1 MNRIYLDNA
10 ATTPIDNDVL
20 ETMVE
25 VMKSHFGNP
34 SSIHTEG
41 RKARALIET
50 ARKSVANMLNAS
62 ISEIFFTSGGTESN
76 NTAIKCAVRDLNIKR
91 IISTKIEHHCVSHSL
106 THIQRHHGVE
116 VMLLDNCDKGNV
128 DLKQLE
134 EMLANSTVKTLVS
147 IMHANNEIGT
157 ISDMRVI
164 GQLCQK
170 YNAIYHSD
178 TVQTIG
184 HMVLDVTDL
193 HIHFLSGAAHKIHGP
208 KGSGF
213 LYVNSDNL
221 IEPFIDG
228 GSQEKN
234 MRGGTENLH
243 GIVGMA
249 KSMELAYQHLEERKT
264 YITELKNYFI
274 EQLRS
279 NIPNIDFNGELG
291 EKSLYTVLNVSF
303 PEHPKNEMLLM
314 NLDINGISASGGSAC
329 TSGAE
334 KGSHVIAAL
343 NKETFR
349 KAVRFSFSHH
359 NTFEE
364 IDYVMQKLM
373 SIYGVA
379 VPA

>member
-1 MNRIYLDNA
+1 MKRIYLDNA
-10 ATTPIDNDVL
+10 ATTPIDQEVIDV
-20 ETMVE
+20 MYD
-25 VMKSHFGNP
+25 VMKSDFGNP

-41 RKARALIET
+41 RKARALIEL
-50 ARKSVANMLNAS
+50 ARKSVANSLNAS

-76 NTAIKCAVRDLNIKR
+76 NTALKCAVRDLNIKR
-91 IISTKIEHHCVSHSL
+91 IISTKIEHHCVGHSL
-106 THIQRHHGVE
+106 GHLQRHSGVE
-116 VMLLDNCDKGNV
+116 VVLLDNCERGHIE
-128 DLKQLE
+128 LQQLE
-134 EMLANSTVKTLVS
+134 DLLASSPVKTLVS

-157 ISDMRVI
+157 ISDMYAI
-164 GQLCQK
+164 GELCK
-170 YNAIYHSD
+170 TYGAIYHSD

-184 HMVLDVTDL
+184 HLPIDVTKVN
-193 HIHFLSGAAHKIHGP
+193 IHFLSGAAHKIHGP
-208 KGSGF
+208 KGAGF
-213 LYVNSDNL
+213 LYINSDNL

-249 KSMELAYQHLEERKT
+249 KSLELAIRHMEERKT
-264 YITELKNYFI
+264 YISEIKNYFI
-274 EQLRS
+274 DQLKKD
-279 NIPNIDFNGELG
+279 IPNVDFNGDTSEN
-291 EKSLYTVLNVSF
+291 SLYTVLNVSF

-343 NKETFR
+343 NKEPFR

-364 IDYVMQKLM
+364 IDYVMEKLK

-379 VPA
+379 VPV

>member
-1 MNRIYLDNA
+1 MKRIYLDNA
-10 ATTPIDNDVL
+10 ATTPIDQEVIDV
-20 ETMVE
+20 MVD
-25 VMKSHFGNP
+25 VMKTHYGNP

-41 RKARALIET
+41 RKARALIEV
-50 ARKSVANMLNAS
+50 ARKSVANTLNAS

-76 NTAIKCAVRDLNIKR
+76 NTALKCAVRDLNIKR

-106 THIQRHHGVE
+106 SHLQRHHEVE
-116 VMLLDNCDKGNV
+116 IALLENCEKGNV
-128 DLKQLE
+128 DMEQLE
-134 EMLANSTVKTLVS
+134 ELLANGTSKTLVS

-157 ISDMRVI
+157 IADIKAI
-164 GQLCQK
+164 GELCKK
-170 YNAIYHSD
+170 YNAIFHSD

-184 HMVLDVTDL
+184 HLPIDVTDI
-193 HIHFLSGAAHKIHGP
+193 HIHFLSGAAHKINGP
-208 KGSGF
+208 KGAGF
-213 LYVNSDNL
+213 LYINSDNL

-249 KSMELAYQHLEERKT
+249 KSLELACEHMDERKT

-274 EQLRS
+274 EQLT
-279 NIPNIDFNGELG
+279 NHIPNIEFNGETG
-291 EKSLYTVLNVSF
+291 ENSLYTVLNASF

-343 NKETFR
+343 NKEPFR

-364 IDYVMQKLM
+364 IDYVMSKLKA
-373 SIYGVA
+373 IYAVA